1 MAGLFDDVLG
11 SSYTSRRKGLFDDV
25 LFQEDEKEKPEGA
38 FARAARVF
46 QDPEGGVLPAIGSL
60 VASALPQGGDKR
72 TAGGYAAD
80 TAVDVARGVVSLGQG
95 VVGVGNLITF
105 GGLGKVLE
113 TAGYSGEQTQQFL
126 SGLYTADRQIAQRNV
141 QEAEGFVDT
150 LKSLAVNPSE
160 LFGTIVQAVPQ
171 TVGAGA
177 AGGAIVRQLLPQAGK
192 AAAAAGLVG
201 DDATKFISNFVAK
214 RAAVAA
220 GGTEGALTAGGIAE
234 SGREAGQDY
243 TTYAPAALAGGA
255 LTAAIGAGS
264 ARVARRIGLGDIE
277 ADIAMRGAGV
287 APSGA
292 KGGLI
297 SRTAKGML
305 QEGALEEA
313 PQSFQEELF
322 TQVATGQPL
331 DFQKAG
337 SAAATGFAAGA
348 GMGGF
353 NAAISRSRPPEQ
365 PPASPAPP
373 SALQDL
379 GTANTELSSAVDSY
393 LRDLG
398 QARTADEAINAAVNA
413 ASVPVAPTL
422 PPLPTMDERL
432 AAAAETPGLLGRQL
446 DIQRQLDQA
455 AGLDVAPTAER
466 PALPT
471 LPPLPQPAAQRN
483 MELMG
488 QAAQAGTEFERQ
500 QALEQAKVS
509 LPTPAPG
516 PAARYVDLTPMDA
529 RQAQQRLTVLQEQTG
544 TPLSLEIVPHP
555 AQKERFAIGRRELPV
570 SAADLEMP
578 DLRAPVAPAQAQ
590 VQIESAALAGK
601 EVQRR
606 AEDAPRQQMIS
617 RAMANIEARGGVASP
632 YEAELLRSANL
643 GQPYNSIDPNLGRS
657 ASQDQLLTAAT
668 GIPVGSEAGLGYGAR
683 TDNALTDIAQRT
695 AQERGELVQQN
706 PQAAGQNIFSRVSDQ
721 DVQQRIPLERNRTPD
736 DVSTGFAYTPELQG
750 RKRAEPA
757 EQAAPEVDIVG
768 TFVQQMRET
777 NTPAARAFVQD
788 YEAGRISPTE
798 VQSAL
803 DIQRGLPPSSQERI
817 EGAAAAAPAPTTPTG
832 VQVETPSARVENP
845 ALREAVELYGNR
857 PLTQQDLTVEGATA
871 RIARAGQQAPAPQVT
886 ASGIEIAQS
895 EDLTP
900 RGAFRGRNEAIRAGN
915 NLPRPTMVGGRRAAL
930 LTDADLQQTA
940 NDISLPAITRRG
952 AQIELLARQQTERA
966 AAPAQ
971 PAADDVSARLQAA
984 AAQATK
990 PLDQP
995 APGRI
1000 ITSGVKMSTARAAV
1014 PGSTLTVNDQGTD
1027 HQLRVVDS
1035 STLGEPGK
1043 MIQQVARIFGKKV
1056 VVFESDTAQVDGF
1069 VQDNDDSTIYL
1080 SAKSS
1085 ISPLAVFGHELTHL
1099 IKRDSPEAY
1108 SALEAVVKANLK
1120 PEGMAGFEQD
1130 YGQGAN
1136 LEELSSDLVGNR
1148 FQEAD
1153 FWNGVFEDIAAKN
1166 PEQSRGIITRLAA
1179 SVNKAVNAF
1188 MRVVRG
1194 QTFNAD
1200 QYVKDLTAVK
1210 AAVRTAVS
1218 QYAQQRREPAM
1229 RLDAELMRQESQV
1242 DLTAGSRMPAS
1253 ASAAGET
1260 AEPMGITASATRAA
1274 PDSAAAENR
1283 MAIVVGAK
1291 PGEFNWNFTRSD
1303 LTPPPFTA
1311 PTQYGPRLEKVGE
1324 GVYEILRSNGFKKLA
1339 EEAFGIKGLRV
1350 APLHGSWLNKPEPSF
1365 ALYAEGLTFEQAD
1378 DLSKMLGFAFAQDA
1392 TVVFQPTSQESPGE
1406 IPAVYIGGKKKLTD
1420 EQMKAVLSSAQAEG
1434 IDYSSTAD
1442 GKAVRFL
1449 HFGDDAGLAELMQKT
1464 ARIASNAGLGA
1475 PRVVYVRSQLNE
1487 ADSYTKG
1494 TGGSAGQAVWL
1505 GSGEAGRPGLFRRTV
1520 DHVLVPYAKVVG
1532 GEGYRFAVSR
1542 FAQRFGLSAEQQGL
1556 IRQALL
1562 PKSGADKATIDVA
1575 SGKVKLDI
1583 KPTGARNKIS
1593 VSDILWA
1600 LQNRSA
1606 QAGLIEPGDY
1616 SDQARKLIAEAIA
1629 EEVLHNIND
1638 TSTGKSA
1645 IGWYDRAL
1653 KAAKEKYAA
1662 IFPELKTDRN
1672 RELVFDAVLGITS
1685 QGNDVFSNS
1694 LFAGRVYEMTTRQN
1708 MTLGQAVAA
1717 LKGTFGGETV
1727 AIENNILKLEELI
1740 NRNGYD
1746 AMRKFFNK
1754 KDTVSNINAKL
1765 RADSTLFYKNKPLS
1779 VDGAADQRVTGWMV
1793 FGPKIGSFINNLH
1806 GDYSTLTADLWFS
1819 RTWNRILGF
1828 SFVHAPAREA
1838 EQYQTFVSA
1847 LLAEYGFA
1855 KDREGP
1861 IQPKRISK
1869 TGEAEMP
1876 EFGTDAADLTDAE
1889 VEQIVADP
1897 DAALNY
1903 ATELEAIYRKGGYKA
1918 KTDLRR
1924 AAKNWIENRTDPVA
1938 LPRTDWERDFQQRTV
1953 ETAQKIIKRRTGQ
1966 EITIADIQA
1975 ALWYYEKDNLFKLLG
1990 GTNKKS
1996 EAADYAGAADETLRA
2011 YQAGDLFYAKTDDR
2025 YVFGSKGSYRVQA
2038 SRSRER
2044 AATDIPLAELRGR
2057 KVAMQVRVE
2066 STGETGTLTMDAG
2079 DSLTDINERET
2090 AMQRLLE
2097 CVRK

>member
-1 MAGLFDDVLG
+1 MATYLPLSEIAPPEGLLPLDQAV
-11 SSYTSRRKGLFDDV
+11 GLWTP
-25 LFQEDEKEKPEGA
+25 EKQKPEGA
-38 FARAARVF
+38 FARAGRVL
-46 QDPEGGVLPAIGSL
+46 QDPDGGVLPAVGSL
-60 VASALPQGGDKR
+60 IASALPEGGDKR
-72 TAGGYAAD
+72 TAGGFAAD
-80 TAVDVARGVVSLGQG
+80 TAVDVTRGVVSLGQG
-95 VVGVGNLITF
+95 VVGLGNLITF

-113 TAGYSGEQTQQFL
+113 TVGYSGDQTQQFL

-150 LKSLAVNPSE
+150 LKALAVNPSE

-220 GGTEGALTAGGIAE
+220 GATEGALTAGGIAE

-264 ARVARRIGLGDIE
+264 ASVARRIGLGDVE

-287 APSGA
+287 APSGV

-297 SRTAKGML
+297 SRTAKGAL
-305 QEGALEEA
+305 QEGVLEEA

-322 TQVATGQPL
+322 TQAATGRPFNL
-331 DFQKAG
+331 EEAG
-337 SAAATGFAAGA
+337 SAAATGLAAGA

-353 NAAISRSRPPEQ
+353 NAALSRSRPPEQ
-365 PPASPAPP
+365 PAPAPAPP

-379 GTANTELSSAVDSY
+379 ADANTELTAAADAYLQELRQAPTVD
-393 LRDLG
+393 
-398 QARTADEAINAAVNA
+398 QAIEAFGKAAQ
-413 ASVPVAPTL
+413 VPVAPAEL
-422 PPLPTMDERL
+422 TMDERL
-432 AAAAETPGLLGRQL
+432 AAAEAPGLLGRQL

-466 PALPT
+466 PTAPALA
-471 LPPLPQPAAQRN
+471 PLPQPAAQRN

-516 PAARYVDLTPMDA
+516 PAARYADLTPMDA

-590 VQIESAALAGK
+590 AQIESAALAGK

-643 GQPYNSIDPNLGRS
+643 GQPYNSIDPNLGRP

-668 GIPVGSEAGLGYGAR
+668 GISVGSEAGLGYGAR
-683 TDNALTDIAQRT
+683 
-695 AQERGELVQQN
+695 
-706 PQAAGQNIFSRVSDQ
+706 S
-721 DVQQRIPLERNRTPD
+721 
-736 DVSTGFAYTPELQG
+736 STTVPPAPAPFAYTPDAQG

-788 YEAGRISPTE
+788 FEAGRISPAE

-817 EGAAAAAPAPTTPTG
+817 EGAAAAAPAPATPTG
-832 VQVETPSARVENP
+832 VQVETSSARVENP

-915 NLPRPTMVGGRRAAL
+915 NLPRPTMVGGRRAAS

-940 NDISLPAITRRG
+940 NDMGLPAITRRG

-1108 SALEAVVKANLK
+1108 SALEAVVRANLK

-1136 LEELSSDLVGNR
+1136 LEELASDLVGNR

-1188 MRVVRG
+1188 IRVVRG

-1253 ASAAGET
+1253 ASVAGET

-1311 PTQYGPRLEKVGE
+1311 PTQYGPRLEKIGE